1 MFVTKKH
8 LSRRMV
14 LRGLGSSIALPLLD
28 AMIPAATALA
38 QTAAAPQP
46 RLGYIFFPHGA
57 VMERWTPATTGTD
70 FEVSEI
76 LAPAAKFKD
85 RMTIVSGL
93 RNKPAESNDPHGI
106 VAGTWL
112 RCVAPSEKPD
122 PARPLYGVTCDQIA
136 ARHIGQGTTFPSI
149 EVGTPTGGPCAPG
162 YSCAF
167 GSSLSFRTPEQAL
180 PNENNPRKLFFQL
193 FGQGDDAAERAAI
206 VDQTGSILDSVL
218 GDAASLQ
225 RKLGA
230 TDRAM
235 VSNYLESV
243 REVERRVQ
251 MMKSQDLSDV
261 EIPDAPVGI
270 PTSFE
275 DHLKIMFDLIAL
287 SYQINLTNVASFMME
302 KEVSMRTYNNVGVS
316 EAFHPL
322 SHHGDAPDKKA
333 RLARVQAFH
342 TSVFNYFLER
352 LDSMPEGD
360 STVLNNSII
369 LFGSNMSNSDRHNHD
384 PQPNALF
391 GLGGGTIKGGQ
402 HLMYPQDT
410 PLANLL
416 LTMLQRAGI
425 PEESFGDST
434 GSFSE
439 V

>member
-1 MFVTKKH
+1 MFITKKH

-14 LRGLGSSIALPLLD
+14 LRGLGTSMALPLLD
-28 AMIPAATALA
+28 AMIPASTALA
-38 QTAAAPQP
+38 QTAANPQA
-46 RLGYIFFPHGA
+46 RLGFVFFPHGA
-57 VMERWTPATTGTD
+57 VMERWTPTATGSD
-70 FEVSEI
+70 FEVPEI

-112 RCVAPSEKPD
+112 RCVAPNDVSD
-122 PARPLYGVTCDQIA
+122 PTKGVTADQIA
-136 ARHIGQGTTFPSI
+136 ARYIGAKTTFPSI
-149 EVGTPTGGPCAPG
+149 EMGTPVGGPCAPG

-167 GSSLSFRTPEQAL
+167 GSALSFRTPDQSL
-180 PNENNPRKLFFQL
+180 PIENNPRKLFFQL
-193 FGQGDDAAERAAI
+193 FGAGDDATERAAI
-206 VDQTGSILDSVL
+206 VDQTGSILDSIL
-218 GDAASLQ
+218 EETSSLQ

-230 TDRAM
+230 SDNAM
-235 VSNYLESV
+235 VANYLESV

-251 MMKSQDLSDV
+251 MMKTQDLSDV
-261 EIPDAPVGI
+261 EIPNAPVGI

-275 DHLKIMFDLIAL
+275 DHLKILFDLMAL
-287 SYQINLTNVASFMME
+287 AYQVNLTNVASFMME
-302 KEVSMRTYNNVGVS
+302 KEVSMRTYNNVGVN

-322 SHHGDAPDKKA
+322 SHHGDDPEKKA

-342 TSVFNYFLER
+342 TSTFNYCLEK
-352 LDSMPEGD
+352 LDAMPEGD
-360 STVLNNSII
+360 GTVLDNSLI
-369 LFGSNMSNSDRHNHD
+369 LFGSNMSNSDKHNHD

-391 GLGGGTIKGGQ
+391 GKAGGTVKGGQ
-402 HLMYPQDT
+402 HLVYPQDT
-410 PLANLL
+410 PQANIL

-434 GSFSE
+434 GAFAE

>member
-1 MFVTKKH
+1 MFITKKH

-14 LRGLGSSIALPLLD
+14 LRGLGSTVALPLLD

-38 QTAAAPQP
+38 QTAAKPQP

-57 VMERWTPATTGTD
+57 VMDRWTPTQVGTE
-70 FEVSEI
+70 FEVPEI

-112 RCVAPSEKPD
+112 RCVAPGDTSD
-122 PARPLYGVTCDQIA
+122 PTKGVTCDQIA
-136 ARHIGQGTTFPSI
+136 ARHIGQTTTFPSI
-149 EVGTPTGGPCAPG
+149 EVGTPTNGPCAPG
-162 YSCAF
+162 FSCAF
-167 GSSLSFRTPEQAL
+167 GSALSFRTPEQAL
-180 PNENNPRKLFFQL
+180 PGENNPRKLFFQL
-193 FGQGDDAAERAAI
+193 FGQGDNTAERSVI
-206 VDQTGSILDSVL
+206 IDQNGSILDSVMS
-218 GDAASLQ
+218 DAAAMQ

-230 TDRAM
+230 ADNAM

-243 REVERRVQ
+243 REIERRVQ

-261 EIPDAPVGI
+261 TIPDAPVGI

-275 DHLKIMFDLIAL
+275 EHLKILFDLIAL
-287 SYQINLTNVASFMME
+287 AYQVNLTNVASFMME
-302 KEVSMRTYNNVGVS
+302 KEVSMRTYTNIGVS

-322 SHHGDAPDKKA
+322 SHHGGDPAKMA
-333 RLARVQAFH
+333 RLAKVQTFH
-342 TSVFNYFLER
+342 TSTFNYFLEK
-352 LDSMPEGD
+352 LDAMPEGD
-360 STVLNNSII
+360 GSVLDNSII

-384 PQPNALF
+384 PQPNAVF
-391 GLGGGTIKGGQ
+391 GLGGGSIKGNQ
-402 HLMYPQDT
+402 HLVYPQDT
-410 PLANLL
+410 PLANLH

-425 PEESFGDST
+425 AEESFGDST
-434 GSFSE
+434 GTFAE